1 MFLVSYCF
9 RRFGSKELCSVAHF
23 FGSHGLYFP
32 SINPLDLSVFDVV
45 VDAKAIEAAA
55 NQAPPVHEPNDT
67 DDPYTSGK
75 NKRNT
80 QHDADKDGEVVIE
93 EDADG
98 PVIEGRSNG
107 GVLPSAPAASIWP
120 DDEDHGH
127 DAGADFAEPSM
138 EEFFFHQEDD
148 PPVEEEESATC
159 DNDDQTPTQ
168 QQEPTASS
176 SSNTDATE
184 PATATATSTSSL
196 PHTATAAEPP
206 SEKLPAVG
214 IALVPT
220 KSAQKSKRAKFR
232 SVATRKRK

>member
-1 MFLVSYCF
+1 
-9 RRFGSKELCSVAHF
+9 
-23 FGSHGLYFP
+23 
-32 SINPLDLSVFDVV
+32 LSVFDVV

-55 NQAPPVHEPNDT
+55 NQSPPVHEPNDT
-67 DDPYTSGK
+67 DDPNTNGK

-80 QHDADKDGEVVIE
+80 QHYVDKDGEVVIE

-98 PVIEGRSNG
+98 PVMEGRSNG
-107 GVLPSAPAASIWP
+107 GVLPLAPAASIWP

-148 PPVEEEESATC
+148 PPVEEEESATR
-159 DNDDQTPTQ
+159 DNDDQIPT

-184 PATATATSTSSL
+184 PTTATATSSL

-206 SEKLPAVG
+206 SEKLPALG
-214 IALVPT
+214 IALVPI
-220 KSAQKSKRAKFR
+220 KSTQKSKRAKFR

>member
-1 MFLVSYCF
+1 VH
-9 RRFGSKELCSVAHF
+9 CSSF
-23 FGSHGLYFP
+23 FGAHGLYFTL
-32 SINPLDLSVFDVV
+32 INSADLSVFDVV

-67 DDPYTSGK
+67 EDPNTSSK

-80 QHDADKDGEVVIE
+80 QHADKDDEVVIE

-98 PVIEGRSNG
+98 PVMEGRSNG
-107 GVLPSAPAASIWP
+107 GFLPLAPAASIWP
-120 DDEDHGH
+120 EDEDHGH
-127 DAGADFAEPSM
+127 DAAADFAEPSM

-148 PPVEEEESATC
+148 PPVEEDESPTG
-159 DNDDQTPTQ
+159 DNDNKTLTQ

-176 SSNTDATE
+176 SNSRTTE
-184 PATATATSTSSL
+184 PATATSPR
-196 PHTATAAEPP
+196 PHTAAAEPP
-206 SEKLPAVG
+206 SEKLTAVG

-220 KSAQKSKRAKFR
+220 KSAQKTKRAKFR